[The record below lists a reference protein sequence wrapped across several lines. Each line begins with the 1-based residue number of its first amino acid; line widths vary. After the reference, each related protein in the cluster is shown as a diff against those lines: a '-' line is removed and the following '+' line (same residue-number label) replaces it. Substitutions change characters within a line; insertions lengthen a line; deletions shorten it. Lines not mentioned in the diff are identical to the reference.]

1 MNLAYLTNVK
11 LGGFATF
18 TTHLL
23 LGLRANGVKAR
34 LFKPAKKLERKLRPF
49 FGGVGYQNVP
59 FDFLRSEAKR
69 TIIVCAYAKAFPE
82 ALEALLEG
90 GASIVIHD
98 PTELKGGLEDLVLRF
113 QPKVIAIREVNA
125 LAFQQRGF
133 EHVKLLPHPYMP
145 MGGERA
151 TSRPKRAVSFSRID
165 FDKHTDIVVRASEV
179 EPIDIY
185 GAVNPMYAFHK
196 LNAACPGWKSHYR
209 GSFEP
214 GLHAAVALA
223 SDYAWAVDMSVIA
236 GDGGGT
242 QYTFLEA
249 WDAGCGLV
257 LNRGWM
263 REGGTIV
270 EGAHCLS
277 VKDHDELAHTI
288 RRDVP
293 LRLREAG
300 AELLMAHD
308 AKRVAAQFSE
318 VFGG

>member
-59 FDFLRSEAKR
+59 LDFLRSEAKK
-69 TIIVCAYAKAFPE
+69 TLIVCAYAKAFPE

-98 PTELKGGLEDLVLRF
+98 PTELKGGLEELVLRF

-125 LAFQQRGF
+125 LAFKQRGF
-133 EHVKLLPHPYMP
+133 ERVRLLPHPYMP
-145 MGGERA
+145 RGGDLA
-151 TSRPKRAVSFSRID
+151 ISRPKRAVSFSRVD

-196 LNAACPGWKSHYR
+196 LNAACPDWRSHYR

-223 SDYAWAVDMSVIA
+223 SEYAWAVDMSVIA

-257 LNRGWM
+257 LNNGWLKP
-263 REGGTIV
+263 EGVLVNGENCIGV
-270 EGAHCLS
+270 S
-277 VKDHDELAHTI
+277 SSDELVEAV
-288 RRDVP
+288 RRDP
-293 LRLREAG
+293 PERLLLAG
-300 AELLMAHD
+300 KKLLEKHD
-308 AKRVAAQFSE
+308 ARRVALEFLDDT
-318 VFGG
+318 